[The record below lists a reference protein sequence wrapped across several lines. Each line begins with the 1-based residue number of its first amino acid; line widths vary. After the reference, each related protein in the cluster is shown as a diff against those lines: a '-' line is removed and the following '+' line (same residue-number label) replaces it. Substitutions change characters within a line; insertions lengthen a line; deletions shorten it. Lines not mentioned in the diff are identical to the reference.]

1 MLAGFHGFVRKI
13 FAGRAA
19 RLAGGAGCGRKA
31 GVKPAGRIATWIGA
45 HAVSAAFYLFA
56 LAGAP
61 PLARALRAGLAAE
74 EPLWG
79 PGILLLAVL
88 FLEPLG
94 LHWKMRFL
102 RRRNADD
109 GFVPQ
114 GPMLAM
120 FSAVGIGHVIV
131 TVFLGMLALDC
142 WGAVGGGA
150 EEASGWWG
158 AVIVALVLKEFVG
171 LFAAGGNEAAPEP
184 PGHWKEWAGDV
195 LLLAYGAV
203 AYVAWWGAL
212 LNLDEL
218 EWNSLAER
226 LVVTPIFVAVFLFF
240 YLPMRL
246 PFLLDEYHLRPVQ
259 GRRGRLLAE
268 MAFGAFA
275 GLYPFF
281 R

>member
-1 MLAGFHGFVRKI
+1 M
-13 FAGRAA
+13 
-19 RLAGGAGCGRKA
+19 
-31 GVKPAGRIATWIGA
+31 KPAGRIATWIGQ
-45 HAVSAAFYLFA
+45 HAVSAAFYVFA

-61 PLARALRAGLAAE
+61 PLARALKAGLAAE

-79 PGILLLAVL
+79 PGFLLLAVL

-94 LHWKMRFL
+94 LRWKMRFL
-102 RRRNADD
+102 RRRNADE

-142 WGAVGGGA
+142 WGAVGSGA

-158 AVIVALVLKEFVG
+158 AVIVALVVKELVG
-171 LFAAGGNEAAPEP
+171 LVAAGGNEAAREP

-203 AYVAWWGAL
+203 AYVAWWEAL
-212 LNLDEL
+212 LDPGPA

-226 LVVTPIFVAVFLFF
+226 LVVTPIFAAVFLFF

-246 PFLLDEYHLRPVQ
+246 PFLLDEYLLRPVQ

-268 MAFGAFA
+268 MAFGAFV
-275 GLYPFF
+275 GLYPLF

>member
-1 MLAGFHGFVRKI
+1 MPRAWPGG
-13 FAGRAA
+13 AA
-19 RLAGGAGCGRKA
+19 RGTKA
-31 GVKPAGRIATWIGA
+31 GVKPAGRIATWIGQR
-45 HAVSAAFYLFA
+45 AVSAAFYVFA

-61 PLARALRAGLAAE
+61 PLARALKAGLAAE
-74 EPLWG
+74 EPLWL
-79 PGILLLAVL
+79 PGILLLAVVL
-88 FLEPLG
+88 IEPLG

-102 RRRNADD
+102 RRRNADA

-120 FSAVGIGHVIV
+120 FSVVGIGHVIV

-142 WGAVGGGA
+142 WGAVGNGA

-158 AVIVALVLKEFVG
+158 AAIVALVVKEFVG
-171 LFAAGGNEAAPEP
+171 LIAAGGDEAAPEA

-203 AYVAWWGAL
+203 AYVAWWEAL
-212 LNLDEL
+212 LDVGRM

-226 LVVTPIFVAVFLFF
+226 LVVTPLFAAVFLFF

-246 PFLLDEYHLRPVQ
+246 PFLLDEYHLNPAR

-268 MAFGAFA
+268 GAFGLFA
-275 GLYPFF
+275 GLYPLF

>member
-1 MLAGFHGFVRKI
+1 MWM
-13 FAGRAA
+13 GRN
-19 RLAGGAGCGRKA
+19 
-31 GVKPAGRIATWIGA
+31 
-45 HAVSAAFYLFA
+45 AVSAAFYLFA

-61 PLARALRAGLAAE
+61 PLARALKTGLAAE
-74 EPLWG
+74 DPLWG

-88 FLEPLG
+88 MLEPLG
-94 LHWKMRFL
+94 LYWKMRFL
-102 RRRNADD
+102 RRRNVDD

-131 TVFLGMLALDC
+131 TMFLGMLALDC

-150 EEASGWWG
+150 DEASGWWG
-158 AVIVALVLKEFVG
+158 AVIVALVVKEFVG
-171 LFAAGGNEAAPEP
+171 LFAAGGNEAAREA

-218 EWNSLAER
+218 IWNSVAER
-226 LVVTPIFVAVFLFF
+226 LVVMPLLAATFLFF

-246 PFLLDEYHLRPVQ
+246 PFLLDEYHLRSVQ
-259 GRRGRLLAE
+259 GRTGRILAE
-268 MAFGAFA
+268 LAIGAFA
-275 GLYPFF
+275 GLYPVM

>member
-1 MLAGFHGFVRKI
+1 M
-13 FAGRAA
+13 
-19 RLAGGAGCGRKA
+19 
-31 GVKPAGRIATWIGA
+31 KPAERIRAWIGP

-61 PLARALRAGLAAE
+61 PLARALKTGLAAE

-94 LHWKMRFL
+94 LRWKMRFL

-150 EEASGWWG
+150 DDTSGWWG
-158 AVIVALVLKEFVG
+158 AVIVALVLKEFAG
-171 LFAAGGNEAAPEP
+171 LLAAGGNAAAREP

-203 AYVAWWGAL
+203 AYVAWWGAIL
-212 LNLDEL
+212 DLDEL
-218 EWNSLAER
+218 AWNSLAER
-226 LVVTPIFVAVFLFF
+226 LVVMPVLGAIFLFF

-246 PFLLDEYHLRPVQ
+246 PFLLEEYHLCPA
-259 GRRGRLLAE
+259 RGRKARILFELAV
-268 MAFGAFA
+268 GAWL
-275 GLYPFF
+275 GLYPAFI
-281 R
+281 

>member
-1 MLAGFHGFVRKI
+1 M
-13 FAGRAA
+13 
-19 RLAGGAGCGRKA
+19 
-31 GVKPAGRIATWIGA
+31 KPAGRIGTWIGQ
-45 HAVSAAFYLFA
+45 HAISAAFYVFA

-61 PLARALRAGLAAE
+61 PLARTLRAGLAGS
-74 EPLWG
+74 EPLWS
-79 PGILLLAVL
+79 PGFLLLAVL

-94 LHWKMRFL
+94 LRWKLLFL

-150 EEASGWWG
+150 DEASVWWG
-158 AVIVALVLKEFVG
+158 AVIVALILKEFVG
-171 LFAAGGNEAAPEP
+171 LIAAGGNAAAPEE
-184 PGHWKEWAGDV
+184 PGHWKEWTADI

-203 AYVAWWGAL
+203 AYVAWWEAI
-212 LNLDEL
+212 LDL
-218 EWNSLAER
+218 GQMEWHSLAER
-226 LVVTPIFVAVFLFF
+226 LALMPFFAALFLFF

-246 PFLLDEYHLRPVQ
+246 PFLLEEYYLHPKI
-259 GRRGRLLAE
+259 GRRFRLLAE
-268 MAFGAFA
+268 LAFGAFA
-275 GLYPFF
+275 GLYPLHFS
-281 R
+281 

>member
-1 MLAGFHGFVRKI
+1 M
-13 FAGRAA
+13 
-19 RLAGGAGCGRKA
+19 
-31 GVKPAGRIATWIGA
+31 KPAERIRAWIGP

-61 PLARALRAGLAAE
+61 PLARALRAGLAAA

-94 LHWKMRFL
+94 LRWKMRFL

-150 EEASGWWG
+150 DDTSGWWG
-158 AVIVALVLKEFVG
+158 AVIVALVLKEFAG
-171 LFAAGGNEAAPEP
+171 LLAAGGNAAAREP

-203 AYVAWWGAL
+203 AYVAWWEAL
-212 LNLDEL
+212 LDVGQM
-218 EWNSLAER
+218 EWHSLAER
-226 LVVTPIFVAVFLFF
+226 LVVTPILAAVFLFF

-246 PFLLDEYHLRPVQ
+246 PFLLDECYLRPAQ
-259 GRRGRLLAE
+259 GRKKRILSELAWGALLGFYP
-268 MAFGAFA
+268 AFF
-275 GLYPFF
+275 
-281 R
+281 

>member
-1 MLAGFHGFVRKI
+1 MR
-13 FAGRAA
+13 
-19 RLAGGAGCGRKA
+19 
-31 GVKPAGRIATWIGA
+31 TWIGRN
-45 HAVSAAFYLFA
+45 AVSAAFYLFA

-61 PLARALRAGLAAE
+61 PLARALKMGLAAE
-74 EPLWG
+74 EPLWA

-88 FLEPLG
+88 MLEPLG
-94 LHWKMRFL
+94 LYWKMRFL
-102 RRRNADD
+102 RRRNADA

-131 TVFLGMLALDC
+131 TMFLGMLTLDC
-142 WGAVGGGA
+142 WGAIGA
-150 EEASGWWG
+150 GADESSGWWG
-158 AVIVALVLKEFVG
+158 ALIVALVVKEFVG
-171 LFAAGGNEAAPEP
+171 LVAAGGNEAAREP

-203 AYVAWWGAL
+203 AYVAWWEAL
-212 LNLDEL
+212 LDVGQM
-218 EWNSLAER
+218 EWHSLAER
-226 LVVTPIFVAVFLFF
+226 LVVTPLFAAVFLFF

-246 PFLLDEYHLRPVQ
+246 PFLLDEYHLHPAQ
-259 GRRGRLLAE
+259 GRLGRLLAE
-268 MAFGAFA
+268 GAVGLFA